1 MSLPIQKLPVDH
13 ATVLGYGEIVTCD
26 TDYCRVRSEWGES
39 DARRAV
45 SCLVEPQTGDRVLLS
60 RAGDDVCFI
69 LGILERPQAVPTT
82 LSFIGDTHIK
92 THDGRLQITAGEGLG
107 IGSARDISLAAGR
120 CELIAGEAQ
129 FQVGRAAVSGASA
142 EIQWE
147 KLRII
152 AGAIDT
158 IADRVSQRLKRCY
171 RWVEDIDQLKAG
183 QLFYLVKNVLTL
195 RSKHSTMTAKGEMK
209 IDGERVHMG

>member
-1 MSLPIQKLPVDH
+1 MSLPIPKLSVDS
-13 ATVLGYGEIVTCD
+13 AAVLGYGEIVACD
-26 TDYCRVRSEWGES
+26 AGFCRVRSEWGES
-39 DARRAV
+39 DARRAL
-45 SCLVEPQTGDRVLLS
+45 SCLIEPQVGDRVLLS

-69 LGILERPQAVPTT
+69 LGILERTRADVTT
-82 LSFIGDTHIK
+82 LDFTGDTRIQ
-92 THDGRLQITAGEGLG
+92 TRAGRLQITAGEGLD
-107 IGSARDISLAAGR
+107 IGSAGELNLAAAR
-120 CELIAGEAQ
+120 CELAADEARLH
-129 FQVGRAAVSGASA
+129 VTRAAVSGASA
-142 EIQWE
+142 EVHWE

-183 QLFYLVKNVLTL
+183 QLFYFVKNVLTL
-195 RSKHSTMTAKGEMK
+195 RSKHSSMTAKGEMK

>member
-1 MSLPIQKLPVDH
+1 MSLPLQKLPMDT
-13 ATVLGYGEIVTCD
+13 AAVLGYGEIVSCD
-26 TDYCRVRSEWGES
+26 TDTCRVRSECGES

-45 SCLVEPQTGDRVLLS
+45 SCLVEPRAGDRVLLS

-69 LGILERPQAVPTT
+69 LGILERSQAATTT
-82 LSFIGDTHIK
+82 LSFTGDTHIQ
-92 THDGRLQITAGEGLG
+92 TRDGRLQITAGEGLD
-107 IGSARDISLAAGR
+107 IGSTGDLNLTAAR
-120 CELIAGEAQ
+120 CELTADEAR
-129 FQVGRAAVSGASA
+129 FQVTHAAVSGASA
-142 EIQWE
+142 ELHWE

-183 QLFYLVKNVLTL
+183 QLYYLVKNVLTL